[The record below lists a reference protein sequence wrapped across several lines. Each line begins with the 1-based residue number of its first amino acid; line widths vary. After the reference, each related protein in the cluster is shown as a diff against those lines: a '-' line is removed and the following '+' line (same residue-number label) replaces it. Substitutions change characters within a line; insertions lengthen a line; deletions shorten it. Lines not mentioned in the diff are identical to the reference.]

1 MGVAAAVAA
10 DGVAADGVAVVAVAV
25 VAPVLL
31 HQYLQC
37 PEPVRQNFLYCLPSL
52 ACLARMN
59 YVGQLVAVCDVFFDS
74 VVSFVGVA
82 VAVAVVVVLVLS
94 SVVRVDIDSLVRGDD
109 RSVVR

>member
-1 MGVAAAVAA
+1 MGVAAAVVV
-10 DGVAADGVAVVAVAV
+10 VAAVVVAVVAVV

-82 VAVAVVVVLVLS
+82 VVVVLVLS